1 MPARSPSGRV
11 AAADATGKQRVARE
25 SFPGT
30 GGSLSGPTRAVW
42 EVVEVT
48 AGAPAHALIRDTAD
62 RLLNKT
68 VGVSALLDRA
78 RYRRLQERRPGGS

>member
-1 MPARSPSGRV
+1 MGRAEASDLV
-11 AAADATGKQRVARE
+11 GIRFQE
-25 SFPGT
+25 L
-30 GGSLSGPTRAVW
+30 GGSLFGPKRAVW

-62 RLLNKT
+62 RLPDKT

>member
-1 MPARSPSGRV
+1 MGRAEASNLV
-11 AAADATGKQRVARE
+11 GIRFQE
-25 SFPGT
+25 LG
-30 GGSLSGPTRAVW
+30 GGSLSGPKRAVW

-62 RLLNKT
+62 RLLHKT